1 MLYILIDPY
10 LKTKVLLICIK
21 IRNMREMI
29 LNDPPFDYFNPKS
42 KDPRFSRSGKS
53 INPIQVIV
61 CILAPHKYK
70 VTLFALGCAG
80 FA

>member
-10 LKTKVLLICIK
+10 LKAKVLLICIK

-29 LNDPPFDYFNPKS
+29 LNDPPFDYLNPKS

-53 INPIQVIV
+53 INPIQVIFLYI
-61 CILAPHKYK
+61 CPTKI
-70 VTLFALGCAG
+70 
-80 FA
+80 